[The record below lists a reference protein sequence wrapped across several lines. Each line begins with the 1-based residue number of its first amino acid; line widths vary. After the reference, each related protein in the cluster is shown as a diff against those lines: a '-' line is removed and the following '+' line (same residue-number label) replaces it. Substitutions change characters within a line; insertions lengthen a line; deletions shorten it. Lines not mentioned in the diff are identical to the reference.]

1 MSKTIM
7 NDKQNGSPEIGLL
20 NEKSLHA
27 ALKQWYAQPGDRF
40 EEHVDGFVID
50 IVRGHSMIEIQTSS
64 FSKIRIK
71 LYQLVER
78 HPVRLVYPIA
88 KEKWLLKLPAEKRAP
103 AIRRKSP
110 KKGRVEDLFK
120 ELVSFP
126 GLVNQTNFS
135 IEVLLI
141 EEEEIRRYDQKR
153 GWRRKGWVTEERRL
167 LKVIGRQVFESRD
180 AYCAILPDNLP
191 DPFTNRHLE
200 ESLDIS
206 TRLAG
211 QITYCLREMGCV
223 ALAGKK
229 NRYNLYSRMQIE

>member
-1 MSKTIM
+1 M

-27 ALKQWYAQPGDRF
+27 ALKRWYAQPGDRF
-40 EEHVDGFVID
+40 EESVDGFVID

-64 FSKIRIK
+64 FYNIRNK

-88 KEKWLLKLPAEKRAP
+88 KEKWLLKLSSENGAP
-103 AIRRKSP
+103 VIRRKSP

-120 ELVSFP
+120 ELVSCP
-126 GLVNQTNFS
+126 GLVNQPNFS

-141 EEEEIRRYDQKR
+141 QEEETRRHDQKR

-167 LKVIGRQVFESRD
+167 VKVIGRHVFEGRD
-180 AYCAILPDNLP
+180 AYCALLPDNLP
-191 DPFTNRHLE
+191 DPFTNQHLK

-211 QITYCLREMGCV
+211 QITYCLREMGCI
-223 ALAGKK
+223 ALTGKK
-229 NRYNLYSRMQIE
+229 NRYNLHSRKQIK

>member
-1 MSKTIM
+1 M

-27 ALKQWYAQPGDRF
+27 ALKRWYAQPGDRF
-40 EEHVDGFVID
+40 EESVDGFVID

-64 FSKIRIK
+64 FYNIRSK
-71 LYQLVER
+71 LYQLVEK

-88 KEKWLLKLPAEKRAP
+88 SEKWLLKVPSKKGTP

-126 GLVNQTNFS
+126 ALVNQVNFS

-141 EEEEIRRYDQKR
+141 QEEETRRYDQKR
-153 GWRRKGWVTEERRL
+153 GWRRKGWVTDERRL
-167 LKVIGRQVFESRD
+167 LNVVGRQVFEGRD
-180 AYCAILPDNLP
+180 AYCALLPDTLP
-191 DPFTNRHLE
+191 DPFTNRHLQD
-200 ESLDIS
+200 SLDIS

-211 QITYCLREMGCV
+211 QIT
-223 ALAGKK
+223 
-229 NRYNLYSRMQIE
+229 

>member
-1 MSKTIM
+1 MSHTIM
-7 NDKQNGSPEIGLL
+7 NHKQNGSPEIGLL

-40 EEHVDGFVID
+40 EESVGGFVID
-50 IVRGHSMIEIQTSS
+50 IVRGHSMIEIQTSN
-64 FSKIRIK
+64 FYNIRNK
-71 LYQLVER
+71 LYQLVEK

-88 KEKWLLKLPAEKRAP
+88 SDKWLLKIPSEKGTP

-126 GLVNQTNFS
+126 GLVNQENFS
-135 IEVLLI
+135 IEVLMI
-141 EEEEIRRYDQKR
+141 QEEETRRYDPKR

-167 LKVIGRQVFESRD
+167 LKVIGRQVFDGRD
-180 AYCAILPDNLP
+180 AYCALLPDTLP
-191 DPFTNRHLE
+191 DPFTNRHLKD
-200 ESLDIS
+200 SLDIS

-211 QITYCLREMGCV
+211 QITYCLREMGCI
-223 ALAGKK
+223 ALTGKK
-229 NRYNLYSRMQIE
+229 NRYNLHTRM